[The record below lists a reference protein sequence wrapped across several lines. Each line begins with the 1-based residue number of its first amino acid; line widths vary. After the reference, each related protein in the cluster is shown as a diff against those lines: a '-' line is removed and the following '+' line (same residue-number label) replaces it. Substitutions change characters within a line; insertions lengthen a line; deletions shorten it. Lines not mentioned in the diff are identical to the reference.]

1 MIKCASR
8 KTLTS
13 SDLAPLL
20 AMAVVLEKVAQ
31 IEVTIAF
38 SLIYTIK
45 CRGRAKLYPGLLD
58 PASGRIIEEMKERFI
73 RMKYINQSRNLIRK
87 SIFKSL

>member
-20 AMAVVLEKVAQ
+20 AMAAVLEKVAQ

-45 CRGRAKLYPGLLD
+45 CRGRAKLYLGLLD

-73 RMKYINQSRNLIRK
+73 RMKYINQSRNSIRK